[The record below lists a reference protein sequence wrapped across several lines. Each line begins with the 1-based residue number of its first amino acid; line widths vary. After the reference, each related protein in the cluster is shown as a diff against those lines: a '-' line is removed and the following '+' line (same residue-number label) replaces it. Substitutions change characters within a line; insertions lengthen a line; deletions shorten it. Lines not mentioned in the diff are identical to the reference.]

1 MADEA
6 DMAQVKT
13 DQLLNANIAACRS
26 NLQGDSGREECI
38 DCEEIIPS
46 GRRKAVP
53 GCERCIECQADF
65 EGGR

>member
-13 DQLLNANIAACRS
+13 ERLLNANIAACRS
-26 NLQGDSGREECI
+26 NLQAGSGREECI
-38 DCEEIIPS
+38 DCEEPIPAD
-46 GRRKAVP
+46 RRKAVP

-65 EGGR
+65 EGER